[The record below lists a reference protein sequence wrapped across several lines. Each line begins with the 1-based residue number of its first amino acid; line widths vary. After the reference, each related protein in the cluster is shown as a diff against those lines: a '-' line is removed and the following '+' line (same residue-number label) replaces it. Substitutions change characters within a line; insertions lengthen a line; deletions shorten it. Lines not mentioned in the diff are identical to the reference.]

1 MAVFR
6 VEKTRDYTT
15 MANYHFK
22 DKRLSLKAKG
32 LLSLILSLPDD
43 WKFSVKGLA
52 ALNSDGVDAVRSG
65 LKELE
70 RSGFVTRKRLRNEL
84 GQVKDT
90 EYTVHEKPV
99 RDFPTQANP
108 VQANPAQGNP
118 TLLNTNESI
127 DLDNKDILSNFSTN
141 QSIGTDRT
149 DEAHER
155 QNEEKDVGA
164 QMSEK
169 ERYRLARKK
178 VIKENIDYE
187 TLVFDRP
194 LDRERIDEMIEVMQD
209 SFFIM
214 ADEIRIGDR
223 KIPKGLVMAQMMKL
237 RRSHIEYAL
246 ERLDENTGEIRN
258 IKQYLLAVLY
268 NAPATMHSYYA
279 AKVNHDMFGEK

>member
-108 VQANPAQGNP
+108 VQANPAQENS

-155 QNEEKDVGA
+155 QNEEKDAGA

-246 ERLDENTGEIRN
+246 ERLGENTGEIRN